1 MSRIIEI
8 LNFEEGFREKPYIDT
23 EGYPT
28 VGTGFKIGPK
38 GAPLSYYQF
47 TLTKEASDAWL
58 LSFVERTHDGMLGER
73 EIAQAASKCN
83 EARADILTSMAYQ
96 MGVTGLAAFKNTLG
110 MIAAGNFTGAA
121 AGMLNSKWAAQTPK
135 RAKRHAEVMRSG
147 TYDVYAGLLK

>member
-38 GAPLSYYQF
+38 GAPLSHYQF
-47 TLTKEASDAWL
+47 TLPKEASDAWL
-58 LSFVERTHDGMLGER
+58 LSFVERTAKGMLDNNV
-73 EIAQAASKCN
+73 IFLAMNKCN
-83 EARADILTSMAYQ
+83 AERQDILVSMAYQ
-96 MGVTGLAAFKNTLG
+96 MGIAGLAAFKNTLS